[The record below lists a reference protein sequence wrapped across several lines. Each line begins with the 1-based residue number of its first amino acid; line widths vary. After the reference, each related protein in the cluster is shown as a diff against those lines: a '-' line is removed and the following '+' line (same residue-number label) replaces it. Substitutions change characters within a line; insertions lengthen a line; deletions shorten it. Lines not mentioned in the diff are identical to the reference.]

1 MSGSELNLS
10 SGAVNVFLVSV
21 DNKLIRRMFQYF
33 SMSSKGLICDSTF
46 EKKTCIIPLLYRKRN
61 YAKQSLECF

>member
-46 EKKTCIIPLLYRKRN
+46 EKKNLY
-61 YAKQSLECF
+61 YPTAI